1 MVLTTT
7 MLKKCVRVPK
17 LYLDGSSL
25 QSEKDLAAITERR
38 KNEAFKRGAMMFEDY
53 NYGLYNKYIMIDP
66 YHIESDDEIK
76 AIV

>member
-53 NYGLYNKYIMIDP
+53 NYGL
-66 YHIESDDEIK
+66 
-76 AIV
+76 